1 MGVKSRFEVVFISRV
16 RREKAMKIEGFKDS
30 EGKWRAYADLLNG
43 SADIKSFR
51 AGVSIYFS

>member
-1 MGVKSRFEVVFISRV
+1 MRSFLFQGLGERALKT
-16 RREKAMKIEGFKDS
+16 EGLKDS